1 MKLDSQV
8 DQEPPVDQEPS
19 VDVELKVESVLAEF
33 ESLLIEPRLKRKCYI
48 DIVRYGGFNRATFVH
63 AFVLAQLAHDYQ
75 PITVRGL
82 MYRAVAVGLFPDT
95 DDSYYQQTM
104 RTMLKLRR

>member
-1 MKLDSQV
+1 MLYRHCQIRRIQSR
-8 DQEPPVDQEPS
+8 
-19 VDVELKVESVLAEF
+19 DVRS
-33 ESLLIEPRLKRKCYI
+33 R
-48 DIVRYGGFNRATFVH
+48 VRSP
-63 AFVLAQLAHDYQ
+63 QLAHDYQ
-75 PITVRGL
+75 PTTVRGL

>member
-1 MKLDSQV
+1 
-8 DQEPPVDQEPS
+8 
-19 VDVELKVESVLAEF
+19 
-33 ESLLIEPRLKRKCYI
+33 
-48 DIVRYGGFNRATFVH
+48 
-63 AFVLAQLAHDYQ
+63 
-75 PITVRGL
+75 